1 MSTSYSNSNLSSARY
16 GYDFVV
22 ATTQISINAILL
34 QFLSE
39 IPEPTVTA
47 CYVYDRATA
56 TTVPIDYSTLIQEAN
71 GTDPFKVPDGSD
83 PNTDQDLKNLEDV
96 LFVGAFQATIG
107 LPAGVNVADL
117 PDLVT
122 LGSNS
127 QVQFNLLCSDF
138 TVVGFSGSIYD
149 MSWLNQSQTPQTLWT
164 FASNVDMRLSPY
176 QDSYS
181 NLPPAVQAELKNL
194 SGTAF
199 SVQQLFFDLD
209 NAGLWS
215 TPTIPNIPP
224 SSALYNLLD
233 NTFIDKYFTQM
244 QTSGQPLLGIGVV
257 VQTPPTAS
265 LDLTNLNFEVS
276 LYVDQNGEPY
286 SNPTTE
292 QQQMSTLNY
301 LCATDN
307 NSLPPPVPFTWN
319 WVDLADQSNFDGVIS
334 INRNAFAAYLTAPIL
349 AFAMQYCIQP
359 QSIVGIDYDKWSGYE
374 YPVFSCTLQNNQTP
388 TVTPQSTGSN
398 VMSVNYTSQPS
409 DAKEIYPMGKGEL
422 IMSST
427 YSMTMEFVGSQ
438 VIITQEQTFY
448 VSITDTPASKDG
460 NMIDTTITDTYSLF
474 IDETGKLGSSVNSTT
489 SNNPTFPKISP
500 VVNQF
505 TGIGDIANDINNSIL
520 NFQGGQLTDFPLAP
534 FQNFVFPGGNTFAFK
549 SVQFSDNQ
557 DLVTPITYQDP
568 SAPAAVVPKLK
579 VETPEKEIRICSIY
593 ADK

>member
-1 MSTSYSNSNLSSARY
+1 MSTSYSNSNLASARY

-22 ATTQISINAILL
+22 ANTQISINAILL
-34 QFLSE
+34 QFLGE

-47 CYVYDRATA
+47 CYVYNKATS

-83 PNTDQDLKNLEDV
+83 PNIDQDLKNLQNV
-96 LFVGAFQATIG
+96 LFVGAFQTTIG
-107 LPAGVNVADL
+107 LPPGVDVADL

-122 LGSNS
+122 LGSNA

-138 TVVGFSGSIYD
+138 TVVGFSGSMYE

-181 NLPPAVQAELKNL
+181 NLPQAVQAELENL

-224 SSALYNLLD
+224 SSALYDLLED
-233 NTFIDKYFTQM
+233 TFIAKYFTQM
-244 QTSGQPLLGIGVV
+244 QSSGQPLLGIGVV

-301 LCATDN
+301 LCATSN
-307 NSLPPPVPFTWN
+307 NDLPPPVPFTWN

-349 AFAMQYCIQP
+349 AFANQYCIQP
-359 QSIVGIDYDKWSGYE
+359 QPVVDTAFDKYSGYE
-374 YPVFSCTLQNNQTP
+374 YPVFSCTFQNNQMP
-388 TVTPQSTGSN
+388 TVTPQLTGSN
-398 VMSVNYTSQPS
+398 VISVNYTSQPD
-409 DAKEIYPMGKGEL
+409 DAKKVYPLGEGQL
-422 IMSST
+422 SVSCT
-427 YSMTMEFVGSQ
+427 YSMAMEFVGSQ
-438 VIITQEQTFY
+438 VIITQEQKFY

-474 IDETGKLGSSVNSTT
+474 IDDTGKLGSSINSTT
-489 SNNPTFPKISP
+489 SNNPTFPQISP
-500 VVNQF
+500 VVEQF

-520 NFQGGQLTDFPLAP
+520 NFQGGQLKDFPLAP
-534 FQNFVFPGGNTFAFK
+534 FQNFVFPGGSTFAFK

-568 SAPAAVVPKLK
+568 SAPVAVIPKLK
-579 VETPEKEIRICSIY
+579 METPDKEIGIHSIY
-593 ADK
+593 GDK